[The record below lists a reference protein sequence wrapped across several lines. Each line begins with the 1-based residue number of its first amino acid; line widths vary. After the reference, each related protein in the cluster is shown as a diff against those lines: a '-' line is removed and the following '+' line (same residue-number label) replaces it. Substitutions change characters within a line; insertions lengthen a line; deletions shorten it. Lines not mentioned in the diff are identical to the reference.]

1 MKPLTYIYPTRK
13 NVKAKEHTKDVASKV
28 SKEKNLNKYC
38 FLYTDIYGFTACS
51 IVLFFLQYMFMY
63 CSYTSR

>member
-28 SKEKNLNKYC
+28 SKEKNLNK
-38 FLYTDIYGFTACS
+38 
-51 IVLFFLQYMFMY
+51 
-63 CSYTSR
+63 